1 MICLSLVTLF
11 FGVNCLNM
19 EANALFGNTHFNLGK
34 KIIEKLEEKPSKSE
48 EDAFLSGMVYADI
61 GRFKFDKETSVDS
74 DSDKFANEMEK
85 LAQTNEEK
93 WFAYGFRVHVFQD
106 NETKKFLNDVL
117 DRDYSSYSEYMMNCG
132 VLDSYFSKKSGI
144 LYNEFLNK
152 FNLKQITSGW
162 DIGDL
167 SKISG
172 APEDKIEDFAV
183 RIIKKHS
190 DYPQK
195 NNLLMYDDLIQRTY
209 KSLGF
214 EISLDDIHEQ
224 AGNLLGVFIIVPA
237 VVESKCEISEELSS
251 KIEEKS
257 DTLADLCISN
267 CKLVI
272 GEKNEVQKNF

>member
-34 KIIEKLEEKPSKSE
+34 KIIEKLEEKPSKNE

-61 GRFKFDKETSVDS
+61 GRFKFDKETGVDS
-74 DSDKFANEMEK
+74 DSDKFVNEMEK

-117 DRDYSSYSEYMMNCG
+117 GRDYSSYSEYMMNCG
-132 VLDSYFSKKSGI
+132 ILDSYFSKKSGI
-144 LYNEFLNK
+144 LYNEFLNR
-152 FNLKQITSGW
+152 FNFKQITSGW

-167 SKISG
+167 SKIAG
-172 APEDKIEDFAV
+172 APENEIESFAM
-183 RIIKKHS
+183 RTIKKYS

-195 NNLLMYDDLIQRTY
+195 NNLFVFDDLMQRTY

-237 VVESKCEISEELSS
+237 VVGSKCEISEELSS

-257 DTLADLCISN
+257 NNLADLCISN

-272 GEKNEVQKNF
+272 GEKNEV

>member
-61 GRFKFDKETSVDS
+61 GRFKFDKETGVDS

-132 VLDSYFSKKSGI
+132 ILDSYFSKKSGI

-272 GEKNEVQKNF
+272 GKKNEV

>member
-34 KIIEKLEEKPSKSE
+34 KIIEKLEEKPSKNE

-61 GRFKFDKETSVDS
+61 GRFKFDKETGVDS

-152 FNLKQITSGW
+152 FNFKQITSGW

-172 APEDKIEDFAV
+172 APEDKIEDFAM

-195 NNLLMYDDLIQRTY
+195 NNLLMHDDLVQRTY

-237 VVESKCEISEELSS
+237 VVGSKCEISEELSS

-267 CKLVI
+267 CKFII
-272 GEKNEVQKNF
+272 GEKNEV